1 MIHDEVLAPSE
12 SLQSSFAGSK
22 LLPASATRIIKDL
35 GHTFGVDISEMF
47 DSVSQELG
55 VGRASAA
62 FCPYSDLKHT
72 WRRTGRQASF
82 KISDYLKSA
91 PPEVL
96 DSLARYIVP
105 MAFGTTRSELACQSY
120 LAHVRSKEFW
130 TKNRALY
137 LSRARNLKIEPRGE
151 LRDLKTV
158 FDYVNSTY
166 FNNKVKDPVLAWV
179 SESPARRLGY
189 YFEPLNLLAVNRAF
203 DSEKVPRYALE
214 FVVYHELLHHVDAE
228 SGRRARRV
236 HHTKS
241 FKEQERRF
249 TSYADAERWLSR
261 LVAEHKRSRRRGGVP
276 RA

>member
-1 MIHDEVLAPSE
+1 MLP
-12 SLQSSFAGSK
+12 
-22 LLPASATRIIKDL
+22 PASATRIIKDL
-35 GHTFGVDISEMF
+35 GHTFVVDISEVF

-55 VGRASAA
+55 VGRVSAE
-62 FCPYSDLKHT
+62 FCPYSELKHT
-72 WRRTGRQASF
+72 WRRTGRQTSF
-82 KISDYLKSA
+82 KISDYLRDA

-96 DSLARYIVP
+96 NSLARYIVP
-105 MAFGTTRSELACQSY
+105 MAFGTTSSEPASQGY
-120 LAHVRSKEFW
+120 LAHVQSKEFW
-130 TKNRALY
+130 AQNQALY

-151 LRDLKTV
+151 RRDLKIV

-189 YFEPLNLLAVNRAF
+189 YFEPLNLLAVNLVF
-203 DSEKVPRYALE
+203 DAERVPRYVLE

-228 SGRRARRV
+228 SGRKAKRV
-236 HHTKS
+236 HHTKG
-241 FKEQERRF
+241 FREQERRF